1 MSVAHDPP
9 SPVAPGGVACVAFST
24 ESPHASRGDVHATD
38 TVRMLRRSGVPSRL
52 FHVHLDPSDT
62 QENWA
67 RVSALVERLA
77 GEGWKW
83 TVFSELW
90 TPELGVKLRDAG
102 IGVIETRTH
111 TFADAIFAD
120 RPDLMKH
127 VGACATGEPL
137 DELTDLIE
145 IVGPRAP
152 RPVTAIDLRIH
163 QACGYKRTLADN
175 PFYRDVLDA
184 PEVAAHRGCAHCLS
198 ARPETPNAPEEVAL
212 RIVERIRSDRQVFPK
227 LETFWMGF
235 AETFYD
241 ALAIAFRNGRDDPA
255 WQGITLAMQCRPD
268 VIAQRHKEIEA
279 LAADADACGTKV
291 RIGVVGFE
299 NFSSREIDVLN
310 RGAPPDSLDAAAS
323 IVNRWLADPP
333 TGLVVR
339 GFTPSFILFTPW
351 TQVEDLRVNL
361 DFIFRHELW
370 NANIERLRIGP
381 GTPAFVK
388 ARQAGLVADGP
399 VRAAAHPNGYS
410 SERDIRFADPR
421 VAAVC
426 EGFERLRPFAFGE
439 QPELLSGVLA
449 AVLAAGDPATVNWD
463 DIARS
468 WEDVGDAARG
478 A

>member
-1 MSVAHDPP
+1 MTETADSSPP
-9 SPVAPGGVACVAFST
+9 AAVGGVACVAFST
-24 ESPHASRGDVHATD
+24 ESPHASRGDVHAAD
-38 TVRMLRRSGVPSRL
+38 TVRMLRGAGVPSRL

-62 QENWA
+62 AENWT

-77 GEGWKW
+77 AEGWKW

-90 TPELGVKLRDAG
+90 TPELGQKLRAAG

-111 TFADAIFAD
+111 TFADAIFCD
-120 RPDLMKH
+120 RPDLLKY
-127 VGACATGEPL
+127 VGECATGEPL

-145 IVGPRAP
+145 IVGPRDP

-163 QACGYKRTLADN
+163 QACGYKRSLEDN
-175 PFYRDVLDA
+175 PFYQDVFGA
-184 PEVAAHRGCAHCLS
+184 SEVASHRGCAHCLS
-198 ARPETPNAPEEVAL
+198 ARPETPNVPEEVAR

-255 WQGITLAMQCRPD
+255 WRGITLAMQCRPD
-268 VIAQRHKEIEA
+268 VIAQRHTEIEA

-299 NFSSREIDVLN
+299 NYSPREIDVLN
-310 RGAPPDSLDAAAS
+310 RGAAPESLDAAAT
-323 IVNRWLADPP
+323 IVNRWLAQPP
-333 TGLVVR
+333 RGLVVR

-351 TQVEDLRVNL
+351 TRVEDLEANL
-361 DFIFRHELW
+361 QFIFRHELW

-388 ARQAGLVADGP
+388 ARHAGLVADGP

-421 VAAVC
+421 IAAVC
-426 EGFERLRPFAFGE
+426 AGFERLRPFAFGE
-439 QPELLSGVLA
+439 QPELLAGVLA
-449 AVLAAGDPATVNWD
+449 AVLAAPDATTMSWD
-463 DIARS
+463 DVAQS
-468 WEDVGDAARG
+468 WEDVGAAARG
-478 A
+478 T